1 MRKLLFLLLFVVPSL
16 CFAQKNVG
24 EQKEELKD
32 YIEITNIDNFDYSN
46 IKIDHG
52 GKREKFLTLDGKKY
66 YFDTCI
72 SAVKFLESKG
82 WKLEVTQVS
91 GYDDGFVRYYL
102 MSKVVT
108 KEELEAGITGVTE
121 E

>member
-1 MRKLLFLLLFVVPSL
+1 MKTIISIMLFLLPMT
-16 CFAQKNVG
+16 CFAQENVG
-24 EQKEELKD
+24 EQKEQLKD

-66 YFDTCI
+66 FFDTCI

-82 WKLEVTQVS
+82 WKLEVVQIS
-91 GYDDGFVRYYL
+91 GNDHAFIRLYL

-121 E
+121 K